1 MKTASPP
8 PGSAPLRADHFVQ
21 FYESDAQRVSEVAR
35 FAADAL
41 RAGGSAIVIARADR
55 LAALHERL
63 GTLAASLGG
72 DARARIFMSSAQ
84 ALLDSFMDG
93 DLPDP
98 ARFHRSIGTIVEAAV
113 RAGRPVHAFGEMV
126 ALLCAQDRHAGA
138 LRLEALWNELI
149 EQHHFSLYCGY
160 PHDAFPSAEQSEMFR
175 HVCALHRRILP
186 AEALRNDEN
195 ELHLTLALSQQRSLA
210 LSDEIRRREDAE
222 QQRNGVLMHAPL
234 PIALLSGPAH
244 RIVLANHRFSALCGR
259 TDIVDQPLTSV
270 LPGGDAP
277 AIARALDAAHGQGRS
292 TTIGEHRDRPQP
304 DGARVYRL
312 HFNPQPLADG
322 LGVIVSAVEVTEHVA
337 AREKLVAANAERDR
351 LLGELRDANHAK
363 DQFLAVLGHELRN
376 PLTPISLALELIRN
390 RDGRATPNEIA
401 IIQRQ
406 LDHMVRLIDD
416 LLDVSRITRGKIEL
430 KKETVRLADIIDR
443 AVEVASPLLEQRRHR
458 LHVDADP
465 DARCHGDPV
474 RLSQVVANLLT
485 NAAKYTTLGGDI
497 ALCAA
502 GGEDGAVIV
511 EVRDNGAGIP
521 RDRLDS
527 IFEPFYRLDGESKQ
541 AHGGLGIGLALVKSL
556 VNLHGGTV
564 RADSAGPGCGST
576 FTIVLP
582 AYRPKAV
589 AVAAPP
595 APLGIQAMAP
605 GTTGRRVMLVDD
617 NEDAASTLAQWLRDA
632 GHEVAVVHDPVTAL
646 AAYRAYRPDV
656 AILDIGLPV
665 MDGYELLRRLKAIHD
680 VTPCIFLA
688 LTGYGRN
695 ADRERCLA
703 TGFMQHFVKP
713 VDPAALHLAMSAA
726 GTKGDAAGGVG
737 GAGAEAGS

>member
-1 MKTASPP
+1 M
-8 PGSAPLRADHFVQ
+8 RADHFVQ
-21 FYESDAQRVSEVAR
+21 FYESDAQLVSEVAL

-41 RAGGSAIVIARADR
+41 RAGGSAIVIARPDC
-55 LAALHERL
+55 LAAVHERL
-63 GTLAASLGG
+63 RTLGAPIGHAA
-72 DARARIFMSSAQ
+72 RERTFMSSAQ
-84 ALLDSFMDG
+84 TLLDSFMDG

-98 ARFHRSIGTIVEAAV
+98 ARFRRSIGTIVEAAV
-113 RAGRPVHAFGEMV
+113 RAGRPVHVFGEMV
-126 ALLCAQDRHAGA
+126 ALLCAQERYAGA

-149 EQHHFSLYCGY
+149 EQHRFSLYCGY
-160 PHDAFPSAEQSEMFR
+160 PGDVFPSVEQSETFR

-186 AEALRNDEN
+186 DASLRNDEN
-195 ELHLTLALSQQRSLA
+195 ELHLTLALSQQRSRA
-210 LSDEIRRREDAE
+210 LSDEIRRREYAE

-234 PIALLSGPAH
+234 PIALLSGAAH
-244 RIVLANHRFSALCGR
+244 RIVLANHRFSELCGR
-259 TDIVDQPLTSV
+259 TDIVDQRLTSV
-270 LPGGDAP
+270 LPGGDTP
-277 AIARALDAAHGQGRS
+277 AIVRALETARTLGRS
-292 TTIGEHRDRPQP
+292 TTISEHRDRPEP

-351 LLGELRDANHAK
+351 LLGELRDANQAK

-376 PLTPISLALELIRN
+376 PLTPISLALELIRH
-390 RDGRATPNEIA
+390 RDGQATPNEIA

-416 LLDVSRITRGKIEL
+416 LLDVSRITRGKITL
-430 KKETVRLADIIDR
+430 KKEPVQLADIVDR
-443 AVEVASPLLEQRRHR
+443 AVEVASPLFEQRRHR
-458 LHVDADP
+458 LHVDTDP
-465 DARCHGDPV
+465 DARCHGDSV

-485 NAAKYTTLGGDI
+485 NAAKYTLPGGDI
-497 ALCAA
+497 TVRAARGADGTAL
-502 GGEDGAVIV
+502 V
-511 EVRDNGAGIP
+511 EVSDNGAGIP

-527 IFEPFYRLDGESKQ
+527 IFEPFYRLDGDAKQ
-541 AHGGLGIGLALVKSL
+541 AHGGLGIGLALVRSL
-556 VNLHGGTV
+556 VTLHGGTV

-576 FTIVLP
+576 FTISLP
-582 AYRPKAV
+582 EYRPKAV
-589 AVAAPP
+589 AMAAPEP
-595 APLGIQAMAP
+595 PHGIRDMAP
-605 GTTGRRVMLVDD
+605 GRTGRRVMLVDD
-617 NEDAASTLAQWLRDA
+617 NEDAASTLAQWLREA

-665 MDGYELLRRLKAIHD
+665 MDGYELLRRLKAINE

-703 TGFMQHFVKP
+703 TGFLEHFVKP
-713 VDPAALHLAMSAA
+713 VDPAALHLAMSPHSPN
-726 GTKGDAAGGVG
+726 GDSHD
-737 GAGAEAGS
+737 GAGAEAGR

>member
-1 MKTASPP
+1 M
-8 PGSAPLRADHFVQ
+8 RADHFVQ
-21 FYESDAQRVSEVAR
+21 FYESDAQLVSEVAL
-35 FAADAL
+35 FAAEAL
-41 RAGGSAIVIARADR
+41 RAGGSAIVIARPDC
-55 LAALHERL
+55 LAAVHERL
-63 GTLAASLGG
+63 RTLDASIG
-72 DARARIFMSSAQ
+72 DAARERIFMSSAQ
-84 ALLDSFMDG
+84 TLLDSFMDG

-98 ARFHRSIGTIVEAAV
+98 ARFRRSIGTIVEAAI

-126 ALLCAQDRHAGA
+126 ALLCAQQRYAGA
-138 LRLEALWNELI
+138 LRLEALWNELV
-149 EQHHFSLYCGY
+149 EQHRFSLYCGY
-160 PHDAFPSAEQSEMFR
+160 PVDVFPSTEQSETFR
-175 HVCALHRRILP
+175 HVCALHRRIVP
-186 AEALRNDEN
+186 AASLRNDEN
-195 ELHLTLALSQQRSLA
+195 ELHLTLALSQQRSRA

-234 PIALLSGPAH
+234 PIALLSGAAH

-259 TDIVDQPLTSV
+259 TDIVDQPLTAV
-270 LPGGDAP
+270 LPGGDTP
-277 AIARALDAAHGQGRS
+277 AIVRALETARVQGRS
-292 TTIGEHRDRPQP
+292 TTIAEHRDRPEP

-351 LLGELRDANHAK
+351 LLGELRDANQAK

-390 RDGRATPNEIA
+390 RDGHATPNEIA

-416 LLDVSRITRGKIEL
+416 LLDVSRITRGKITL
-430 KKETVRLADIIDR
+430 KKEVVQLADIVDH

-474 RLSQVVANLLT
+474 RLSQVIANLLT
-485 NAAKYTTLGGDI
+485 NAAKYTLPGGDI
-497 ALCAA
+497 TVRTAHCSDGTAL
-502 GGEDGAVIV
+502 V
-511 EVRDNGAGIP
+511 EVCDNGAGIP

-527 IFEPFYRLDGESKQ
+527 IFEPFYRLDGDAKQ
-541 AHGGLGIGLALVKSL
+541 AHGGLGIGLALVRSL
-556 VNLHGGTV
+556 VTLHGGTV

-576 FTIVLP
+576 FTISLP
-582 AYRPKAV
+582 EYRPKAV
-589 AVAAPP
+589 AIAAPQP
-595 APLGIQAMAP
+595 PLGIRDMAP
-605 GTTGRRVMLVDD
+605 GRTGRRVMLVDD
-617 NEDAASTLAQWLRDA
+617 NEDAASTLAQWLREA

-665 MDGYELLRRLKAIHD
+665 MDGYELLRRLKAINE

-703 TGFMQHFVKP
+703 TGFLQHFVKP
-713 VDPAALHLAMSAA
+713 VDPAALHLAMSPP
-726 GTKGDAAGGVG
+726 GTNGDAHD
-737 GAGAEAGS
+737 GAEPEAGR

>member
-1 MKTASPP
+1 M
-8 PGSAPLRADHFVQ
+8 RADHFVQ
-21 FYESDAQRVSEVAR
+21 FYESDAQLVSEVAL

-41 RAGGSAIVIARADR
+41 RAGGSAIVIARPDC
-55 LAALHERL
+55 LAAVHERL
-63 GTLAASLGG
+63 RTLGAPIGHAA
-72 DARARIFMSSAQ
+72 RERIFMSSAQ
-84 ALLDSFMDG
+84 TLLDSFMDG

-98 ARFHRSIGTIVEAAV
+98 ARFRRSIGTIVEAAV
-113 RAGRPVHAFGEMV
+113 RAGRPVHVFGEMV
-126 ALLCAQDRHAGA
+126 ALLCAQERYAGA

-149 EQHHFSLYCGY
+149 EQHRFSLYCGY
-160 PHDAFPSAEQSEMFR
+160 PGDVFPSAEQSETFR

-186 AEALRNDEN
+186 DASLRNDEN
-195 ELHLTLALSQQRSLA
+195 ELHLTLALSQQRSRA

-234 PIALLSGPAH
+234 PIALLSGAAH
-244 RIVLANHRFSALCGR
+244 RIVLANHRFSELCGR
-259 TDIVDQPLTSV
+259 TDIVDQRLTSV
-270 LPGGDAP
+270 LPGGDTP
-277 AIARALDAAHGQGRS
+277 AIVRALETARTLGRS
-292 TTIGEHRDRPQP
+292 TTISEHRDRPEP

-351 LLGELRDANHAK
+351 LLGELRDANQAK

-376 PLTPISLALELIRN
+376 PLTPISLALELIRH
-390 RDGRATPNEIA
+390 RDGQATPDEIA

-416 LLDVSRITRGKIEL
+416 LLDVSRITRGKITL
-430 KKETVRLADIIDR
+430 KKEPVQLADIVDR

-458 LHVDADP
+458 LHVDTDP
-465 DARCHGDPV
+465 DARCHGDAV

-485 NAAKYTTLGGDI
+485 NAAKYTLPGGDI
-497 ALCAA
+497 AVRAA
-502 GGEDGAVIV
+502 RGADGTTLV
-511 EVRDNGAGIP
+511 EVSDNGAGIP

-527 IFEPFYRLDGESKQ
+527 IFEPFYRLDGDAKQ
-541 AHGGLGIGLALVKSL
+541 AHGGLGIGLALVRSL
-556 VNLHGGTV
+556 VTLHGGTV

-576 FTIVLP
+576 FTISLP
-582 AYRPKAV
+582 EYRPKAV
-589 AVAAPP
+589 AMAAPQP
-595 APLGIQAMAP
+595 PHDILDMAP
-605 GTTGRRVMLVDD
+605 GRTGRRVMLVDD
-617 NEDAASTLAQWLRDA
+617 NEDAASTLAQWLREA

-665 MDGYELLRRLKAIHD
+665 MDGYELLRRLKAINE

-703 TGFMQHFVKP
+703 TGFLEHFVKP
-713 VDPAALHLAMSAA
+713 VDPAALHLAMSPPSPN
-726 GTKGDAAGGVG
+726 GDSHD
-737 GAGAEAGS
+737 GAGAEAGR

>member
-1 MKTASPP
+1 MKTAFPLLE
-8 PGSAPLRADHFVQ
+8 SAPMRADHFVQ
-21 FYESDAQRVSEVAR
+21 FYESDEQLVSEAAS

-41 RAGGSAIVIARADR
+41 RDGGSAIVIARPDR
-55 LAALHERL
+55 LAAVHDHL
-63 GTLAASLGG
+63 GALGASIG
-72 DARARIFMSSAQ
+72 DAARDRIFMSGAQ
-84 ALLDSFMDG
+84 VLLDSFMDG

-98 ARFHRSIGTIVEAAV
+98 ARFRRSIGTIVEAAI
-113 RAGRPVHAFGEMV
+113 RAGRPVHAFDEMV
-126 ALLCAQDRHAGA
+126 AMLCAQNRYAGA

-149 EQHHFSLYCGY
+149 ERHRFSLYCGY

-186 AEALRNDEN
+186 AASLRNDEN
-195 ELHLTLALSQQRSLA
+195 ELHLTLALSQQRSRA

-259 TDIVDQPLTSV
+259 ADIVGQPLTSV
-270 LPGGDAP
+270 LPGGDTP
-277 AIARALDAAHGQGRS
+277 AIVHALEAARAQGRS
-292 TTIGEHRDRPQP
+292 TTIAEHRDRSEAE
-304 DGARVYRL
+304 DSARVYRL

-351 LLGELRDANHAK
+351 LLGELRDANQAK

-390 RDGRATPNEIA
+390 RDGQATPNEIA

-416 LLDVSRITRGKIEL
+416 LLDVSRITRGKITL
-430 KKETVRLADIIDR
+430 KKEALRLADIVDR

-458 LHVDADP
+458 LHVDIDP

-485 NAAKYTTLGGDI
+485 NAAKYTLPGGDI
-497 ALCAA
+497 TVRAA
-502 GGEDGAVIV
+502 RGADGTATI
-511 EVRDNGAGIP
+511 EVCDNGAGIP
-521 RDRLDS
+521 PDRLDS
-527 IFEPFYRLDGESKQ
+527 IFEPFYRLDGEAKQ
-541 AHGGLGIGLALVKSL
+541 AHGGLGIGLALVRSL

-576 FTIVLP
+576 FTIALP
-582 AYRPKAV
+582 EYRPKAAAVV
-589 AVAAPP
+589 APQPP
-595 APLGIQAMAP
+595 PGIRDMAP
-605 GTTGRRVMLVDD
+605 GSIGRRVMLVDD

-665 MDGYELLRRLKAIHD
+665 MDGYELLRRLKAINE

-703 TGFMQHFVKP
+703 TGFLQHFVKP
-713 VDPAALHLAMSAA
+713 VDPAELHLAMSRPGAN
-726 GTKGDAAGGVG
+726 GDAHDGTGAQAGR
-737 GAGAEAGS
+737 

>member
-1 MKTASPP
+1 M
-8 PGSAPLRADHFVQ
+8 RADHFVQ
-21 FYESDAQRVSEVAR
+21 FYESDAQLVSEVAL

-41 RAGGSAIVIARADR
+41 RAGGSAIVIARPDC
-55 LAALHERL
+55 LAAVHERL
-63 GTLAASLGG
+63 RTLGAPIGHAA
-72 DARARIFMSSAQ
+72 RERIFMSSAQ
-84 ALLDSFMDG
+84 TLLDSFMDG

-98 ARFHRSIGTIVEAAV
+98 ARFRRSIGTIVEAAV
-113 RAGRPVHAFGEMV
+113 RAGRPVHVFGEMV
-126 ALLCAQDRHAGA
+126 ALLCAQERYAGA

-149 EQHHFSLYCGY
+149 EQHRFSLYCGY
-160 PHDAFPSAEQSEMFR
+160 PGDVFPSVEQSETFR

-186 AEALRNDEN
+186 DASLRNDEN
-195 ELHLTLALSQQRSLA
+195 ELHLTLALSQQRSRA

-234 PIALLSGPAH
+234 PIALLSGAAH
-244 RIVLANHRFSALCGR
+244 RIVLANHRFSELCGR
-259 TDIVDQPLTSV
+259 TDIVDQRLTSV
-270 LPGGDAP
+270 LPGGDTP
-277 AIARALDAAHGQGRS
+277 AIVRALETARTLGRS
-292 TTIGEHRDRPQP
+292 TTISEHRDRPEP

-351 LLGELRDANHAK
+351 LLGELRDANQAK

-376 PLTPISLALELIRN
+376 PLTPISLALELIRH
-390 RDGRATPNEIA
+390 RDGQATPNEIA

-416 LLDVSRITRGKIEL
+416 LLDVSRITRGKIAL
-430 KKETVRLADIIDR
+430 KKEPVQLADIVDR
-443 AVEVASPLLEQRRHR
+443 AVEVASPLFEQRRHR
-458 LHVDADP
+458 LHVDTDP
-465 DARCHGDPV
+465 DARCHGDSV

-485 NAAKYTTLGGDI
+485 NAAKYTLPGGDI
-497 ALCAA
+497 TVRAARGADGTAL
-502 GGEDGAVIV
+502 V
-511 EVRDNGAGIP
+511 EVSDNGAGIP

-527 IFEPFYRLDGESKQ
+527 IFEPFYRLDGDAKQ
-541 AHGGLGIGLALVKSL
+541 AHGGLGIGLALVRSL
-556 VNLHGGTV
+556 VTLHGGTV

-576 FTIVLP
+576 FTISLP
-582 AYRPKAV
+582 EYRPKAV
-589 AVAAPP
+589 AMAAPQP
-595 APLGIQAMAP
+595 PHGIRDMAP
-605 GTTGRRVMLVDD
+605 GRTGRRVMLVDD
-617 NEDAASTLAQWLRDA
+617 NEDAASTLAQWLREA

-665 MDGYELLRRLKAIHD
+665 MDGYELLRRLKAINE

-703 TGFMQHFVKP
+703 TGFLEHFVKP
-713 VDPAALHLAMSAA
+713 VDPAALHLAMSPPSPN
-726 GTKGDAAGGVG
+726 GDSHD
-737 GAGAEAGS
+737 GAGAEAGR

>member
-1 MKTASPP
+1 MKPASPLP
-8 PGSAPLRADHFVQ
+8 ESAPLRADHFVQ
-21 FYESDAQRVSEVAR
+21 FYESGEQLVSEVAA

-41 RAGGSAIVIARADR
+41 CAGGSAIVIARPDR
-55 LAALHERL
+55 LAAVHERL
-63 GTLAASLGG
+63 GTSIDDAARG
-72 DARARIFMSSAQ
+72 RIFMSSAQ

-98 ARFHRSIGTIVEAAV
+98 VRFHRSIGTIVETAV

-126 ALLCAQDRHAGA
+126 ALLCAQGRYAGA

-149 EQHHFSLYCGY
+149 ERYRFSLYCGY

-186 AEALRNDEN
+186 AASLRSDEN
-195 ELHLTLALSQQRSLA
+195 ELHLTLALSQQRSRA
-210 LSDEIRRREDAE
+210 LTDEIRRREAAE

-270 LPGGDAP
+270 LPGGDTP
-277 AIARALDAAHGQGRS
+277 AIMRALEAARVHGRS
-292 TTIGEHRDRPQP
+292 TTIGEHRDRPRP
-304 DGARVYRL
+304 DGADSADSARVYRL
-312 HFNPQPLADG
+312 HFNPQPLTDG

-337 AREKLVAANAERDR
+337 AREKLVAANTERDR
-351 LLGELRDANHAK
+351 LLGELRDANQAK

-390 RDGRATPNEIA
+390 RDGQATPNEIA

-416 LLDVSRITRGKIEL
+416 LLDVSRITRGKITL
-430 KKETVRLADIIDR
+430 KKEAVRLADIVDR

-458 LHVDADP
+458 LHVDTDP

-474 RLSQVVANLLT
+474 RLSQAVANLLT
-485 NAAKYTTLGGDI
+485 NAAKYTTPGGDI
-497 ALCAA
+497 TVRASRGADGSAL
-502 GGEDGAVIV
+502 V
-511 EVRDNGAGIP
+511 EVCDNGAGIP
-521 RDRLDS
+521 PDRLDS
-527 IFEPFYRLDGESKQ
+527 IFEPFYRIDGESKQ
-541 AHGGLGIGLALVKSL
+541 AHGGLGIGLALVRSL

-576 FTIVLP
+576 FTIALP
-582 AYRPKAV
+582 EYRPKPVTV
-589 AVAAPP
+589 AVPQTP
-595 APLGIQAMAP
+595 ASIAAMAP
-605 GTTGRRVMLVDD
+605 GTGRRVMLVDD

-632 GHEVAVVHDPVTAL
+632 GHDVAVVHDPVTAL

-665 MDGYELLRRLKAIHD
+665 MDGYELLRRLKAINE
-680 VTPCIFLA
+680 VTPCMFLA

-703 TGFMQHFVKP
+703 TGFLQHFVKP
-713 VDPAALHLAMSAA
+713 VDPAALHLAMCRPPPA
-726 GTKGDAAGGVG
+726 GDTHD
-737 GAGAEAGS
+737 GAGAEAGR

>member
-1 MKTASPP
+1 MKPASPLLE
-8 PGSAPLRADHFVQ
+8 SVPLRADHFVQ
-21 FYESDAQRVSEVAR
+21 FYESGEQLVSEVAS
-35 FAADAL
+35 FAGDAL
-41 RAGGSAIVIARADR
+41 RDGGSAIVIARPDR
-55 LAALHERL
+55 LAAVHEQL
-63 GTLAASLGG
+63 GTSIDEAARG
-72 DARARIFMSSAQ
+72 RIFMSSAQ
-84 ALLDSFMDG
+84 TLLDSFMVG

-98 ARFHRSIGTIVEAAV
+98 ARFRRSVGTIVETAV

-126 ALLCAQDRHAGA
+126 ALLCAQHRYAGA

-149 EQHHFSLYCGY
+149 ERYRFSLYCGY

-175 HVCALHRRILP
+175 NVCALHRRILP
-186 AEALRNDEN
+186 AASLREDEN
-195 ELHLTLALSQQRSLA
+195 ELHLTLALSQQRARA

-234 PIALLSGPAH
+234 PIALLSGPEH

-259 TDIVDQPLTSV
+259 ADIVDQPLTSV
-270 LPGGDAP
+270 LPGGDTP
-277 AIARALDAAHGQGRS
+277 AIGRALEAARVHGRS
-292 TTIGEHRDRPQP
+292 TTIGEHHDRP
-304 DGARVYRL
+304 DDEGTRVYRL

-322 LGVIVSAVEVTEHVA
+322 LGVIVSAVEVTDHVA
-337 AREKLVAANAERDR
+337 AREKLVAASTERDR
-351 LLGELRDANHAK
+351 LLGELRDANQAK

-390 RDGRATPNEIA
+390 RDGHATPNEIA

-416 LLDVSRITRGKIEL
+416 LLDVSRITRGKITL
-430 KKETVRLADIIDR
+430 KKEAVRLADIVDR

-458 LHVDADP
+458 LHVDTDP
-465 DARCHGDPV
+465 DAHCHGDPV

-485 NAAKYTTLGGDI
+485 NAAKYTLPGGDI
-497 ALCAA
+497 TVRATRCA
-502 GGEDGAVIV
+502 DGTVLV
-511 EVRDNGAGIP
+511 EVCDNGAGIP
-521 RDRLDS
+521 PDRLDS
-527 IFEPFYRLDGESKQ
+527 IFEPFYRIDGETKQ
-541 AHGGLGIGLALVKSL
+541 ALGGLGIGLALVRSL

-576 FTIVLP
+576 FTIALP
-582 AYRPKAV
+582 EYRPKPAAAV
-589 AVAAPP
+589 APQAPP
-595 APLGIQAMAP
+595 SIRDMTP
-605 GTTGRRVMLVDD
+605 GSGRRVMLVDD

-665 MDGYELLRRLKAIHD
+665 MDGYELLRRLKAINE
-680 VTPCIFLA
+680 VTPCMFLA
-688 LTGYGRN
+688 LTGYGRH

-703 TGFMQHFVKP
+703 TGFLQHFVKP
-713 VDPAALHLAMSAA
+713 VDPAALNLVMSRPWPLGDTPDGA
-726 GTKGDAAGGVG
+726 GTGV
-737 GAGAEAGS
+737 EAGR

>member
-1 MKTASPP
+1 MKTASPLLE
-8 PGSAPLRADHFVQ
+8 SAPLRADHFVQ
-21 FYESDAQRVSEVAR
+21 FYESDAQLVSEVAL

-41 RAGGSAIVIARADR
+41 RDGGSAIVIARPDC
-55 LAALHERL
+55 LAAVHERL
-63 GTLAASLGG
+63 RTLGAAIG
-72 DARARIFMSSAQ
+72 DAARERIFMSSAQ
-84 ALLDSFMDG
+84 PLLDSFMDG

-113 RAGRPVHAFGEMV
+113 HAGRPVHAFGEMV
-126 ALLCAQDRHAGA
+126 ALLCAQERYAGA

-149 EQHHFSLYCGY
+149 DRHRFSLYCGY
-160 PHDAFPSAEQSEMFR
+160 PASVFPGAEQSETFR

-186 AEALRNDEN
+186 AASLRNDEN
-195 ELHLTLALSQQRSLA
+195 ALHLTLALSQQRSRA
-210 LSDEIRRREDAE
+210 LSDEIRRREAAE

-244 RIVLANHRFSALCGR
+244 RIVLANHRFAALCGR
-259 TDIVDQPLTSV
+259 ADIVDQPLTAV
-270 LPGGDAP
+270 LPGGDTP
-277 AIARALDAAHGQGRS
+277 AIVRALETAHALGRS
-292 TTIGEHRDRPQP
+292 TTIGEHHDRPEP

-351 LLGELRDANHAK
+351 LLGELRDANQAK

-390 RDGRATPNEIA
+390 RDGHATPNEIA

-416 LLDVSRITRGKIEL
+416 LLDVSRITRGKITL
-430 KKETVRLADIIDR
+430 KKEVVQLADIVDR
-443 AVEVASPLLEQRRHR
+443 AVEVASPLFEQRRHR

-485 NAAKYTTLGGDI
+485 NAAKYTLPGGDI
-497 ALCAA
+497 TVRAA
-502 GGEDGAVIV
+502 HGADGTAFV
-511 EVRDNGAGIP
+511 EVCDNGAGIP

-527 IFEPFYRLDGESKQ
+527 IFEPFYRLDGDVKQ
-541 AHGGLGIGLALVKSL
+541 AHGGLGIGLALVRSL
-556 VNLHGGTV
+556 VTLHGGTV

-576 FTIVLP
+576 FTISLP
-582 AYRPKAV
+582 EYRPKAV
-589 AVAAPP
+589 ALAAPQP
-595 APLGIQAMAP
+595 PLGIHDMAP
-605 GTTGRRVMLVDD
+605 GRTGRRVMLVDD
-617 NEDAASTLAQWLRDA
+617 NEDAASTLAQWLREA

-665 MDGYELLRRLKAIHD
+665 MDGYELLRRLKAINE

-703 TGFMQHFVKP
+703 TGFLQHFVKP
-713 VDPAALHLAMSAA
+713 VDPAALHLAMSQPTPSGNTHD
-726 GTKGDAAGGVG
+726 GT
-737 GAGAEAGS
+737 GAQPGR

>member
-1 MKTASPP
+1 M
-8 PGSAPLRADHFVQ
+8 RADHFVQ
-21 FYESDAQRVSEVAR
+21 FYESDAQLVSEVAL

-41 RAGGSAIVIARADR
+41 RAGGSAIVIARPDC
-55 LAALHERL
+55 LAAVHERL
-63 GTLAASLGG
+63 RTLGAPIGHAA
-72 DARARIFMSSAQ
+72 RERIFMSSAQ
-84 ALLDSFMDG
+84 TLLDSFMDG

-98 ARFHRSIGTIVEAAV
+98 ARFRRSIGTIVEAAV
-113 RAGRPVHAFGEMV
+113 RAGRPVHVFGEMV
-126 ALLCAQDRHAGA
+126 ALLCAQERYAGA

-149 EQHHFSLYCGY
+149 EQHRFSLYCGY
-160 PHDAFPSAEQSEMFR
+160 PGDVFPSVEQSETFR

-186 AEALRNDEN
+186 DASLRNDEN
-195 ELHLTLALSQQRSLA
+195 ELHLTLALSQQRSRA

-234 PIALLSGPAH
+234 PIALLSGAAH
-244 RIVLANHRFSALCGR
+244 RIVLANHRFSELCGR
-259 TDIVDQPLTSV
+259 TDIVDQRLTSV
-270 LPGGDAP
+270 LPGGDTP
-277 AIARALDAAHGQGRS
+277 AIVRALETARTLGRS
-292 TTIGEHRDRPQP
+292 TTISEHRDRPEP
-304 DGARVYRL
+304 DDARVYRL

-351 LLGELRDANHAK
+351 LLGELRDANQAK

-376 PLTPISLALELIRN
+376 PLTPISLALELIRH
-390 RDGRATPNEIA
+390 RDGQATPNEIA

-416 LLDVSRITRGKIEL
+416 LLDVSRITRGKITL
-430 KKETVRLADIIDR
+430 KKEPVQLADIVDR
-443 AVEVASPLLEQRRHR
+443 AVEVASPLFEQRRHR
-458 LHVDADP
+458 LHVDTDP
-465 DARCHGDPV
+465 DARCHGDSV

-485 NAAKYTTLGGDI
+485 NAAKYTLPGGDI
-497 ALCAA
+497 SVRAARGADGTAL
-502 GGEDGAVIV
+502 V
-511 EVRDNGAGIP
+511 EVSDNGAGIP

-527 IFEPFYRLDGESKQ
+527 IFEPFYRLDGDAKQ
-541 AHGGLGIGLALVKSL
+541 AHGGLGIGLALVRSL
-556 VNLHGGTV
+556 VTLHGGTV

-576 FTIVLP
+576 FTISLP
-582 AYRPKAV
+582 EYRPKAV
-589 AVAAPP
+589 AMAAPQP
-595 APLGIQAMAP
+595 PHGIRDMAP
-605 GTTGRRVMLVDD
+605 GRTGRRVMLVDD
-617 NEDAASTLAQWLRDA
+617 NEDAASTLAQWLREA

-665 MDGYELLRRLKAIHD
+665 MDGYELLRRLKAINE

-703 TGFMQHFVKP
+703 TGFLEHFVKP
-713 VDPAALHLAMSAA
+713 VDPAALHLAMSPPNPN
-726 GTKGDAAGGVG
+726 GDSHD
-737 GAGAEAGS
+737 GAGAEAGR

>member
-1 MKTASPP
+1 M
-8 PGSAPLRADHFVQ
+8 RADHFVQ
-21 FYESDAQRVSEVAR
+21 FYESDAQLVSEVAL

-41 RAGGSAIVIARADR
+41 RAGGSAIVIARPDC
-55 LAALHERL
+55 LAAVHERL
-63 GTLAASLGG
+63 RTLGAPIGHAA
-72 DARARIFMSSAQ
+72 RERIFMSNAQ
-84 ALLDSFMDG
+84 TLLDSFMDG
-93 DLPDP
+93 NLPDP
-98 ARFHRSIGTIVEAAV
+98 ARFRRSIGTIVEAAV
-113 RAGRPVHAFGEMV
+113 RAGRPVHVFGEMV
-126 ALLCAQDRHAGA
+126 ALLCAQERYAGA

-149 EQHHFSLYCGY
+149 EQHRFSLYCGY
-160 PHDAFPSAEQSEMFR
+160 PGDVFPSVEQSETFR

-186 AEALRNDEN
+186 DASLRNDEN
-195 ELHLTLALSQQRSLA
+195 ELHLTLALSQQRSRA
-210 LSDEIRRREDAE
+210 LSEEIRRREDAE

-234 PIALLSGPAH
+234 PIALLSGAAH
-244 RIVLANHRFSALCGR
+244 RIVLANHRFSELCGR
-259 TDIVDQPLTSV
+259 TDIVDQQLTSV
-270 LPGGDAP
+270 LPGGDTP
-277 AIARALDAAHGQGRS
+277 AIVHALETARTLGRS
-292 TTIGEHRDRPQP
+292 TTIGEHRDRPEP

-351 LLGELRDANHAK
+351 LLGELRDANQAK

-376 PLTPISLALELIRN
+376 PLTPISLALELIRH
-390 RDGRATPNEIA
+390 RDGQATPDEIA

-416 LLDVSRITRGKIEL
+416 LLDVSRITRGKITL
-430 KKETVRLADIIDR
+430 KKEPVQLADIVDR

-458 LHVDADP
+458 LHVDTDP
-465 DARCHGDPV
+465 DARCHGDAV

-485 NAAKYTTLGGDI
+485 NAAKYTLPGGDI
-497 ALCAA
+497 AVRAA
-502 GGEDGAVIV
+502 RGADGTTLV
-511 EVRDNGAGIP
+511 EVSDNGAGIP

-527 IFEPFYRLDGESKQ
+527 IFEPFYRLDGDAKQ
-541 AHGGLGIGLALVKSL
+541 AHGGLGIGLALVRSL
-556 VNLHGGTV
+556 VTLHGGTV

-576 FTIVLP
+576 FTISLP
-582 AYRPKAV
+582 EYRPKAV
-589 AVAAPP
+589 AMAAPQQP
-595 APLGIQAMAP
+595 HGILDMAP
-605 GTTGRRVMLVDD
+605 GRTGRRVMLVDD
-617 NEDAASTLAQWLRDA
+617 NEDAASTLAQWLREA

-665 MDGYELLRRLKAIHD
+665 MDGYELLRRLKAINE

-703 TGFMQHFVKP
+703 TGFLEHFVKP
-713 VDPAALHLAMSAA
+713 VDPAALHLAMSQP
-726 GTKGDAAGGVG
+726 GTNGDSHD
-737 GAGAEAGS
+737 GAGAEAGR

>member
-1 MKTASPP
+1 M
-8 PGSAPLRADHFVQ
+8 RADHFVQ
-21 FYESDAQRVSEVAR
+21 FYESDAQLVSEVAL

-41 RAGGSAIVIARADR
+41 RAGGSAIVIARPDC
-55 LAALHERL
+55 LAAVHERL
-63 GTLAASLGG
+63 RTLGAPIGHAA
-72 DARARIFMSSAQ
+72 RERIFMSSAQ
-84 ALLDSFMDG
+84 TLLDSFMDG

-98 ARFHRSIGTIVEAAV
+98 ARFRRSIGTIVEAAV
-113 RAGRPVHAFGEMV
+113 RAGRPVHVFGEMV
-126 ALLCAQDRHAGA
+126 ALLCAQERYAGA

-149 EQHHFSLYCGY
+149 EQHRFSLYCGY
-160 PHDAFPSAEQSEMFR
+160 PGDVFPSAEQSETFR

-186 AEALRNDEN
+186 DASLRNDEN
-195 ELHLTLALSQQRSLA
+195 ELHLTLALSQQRSRA

-234 PIALLSGPAH
+234 PIALLSGAAH
-244 RIVLANHRFSALCGR
+244 RIVLANHRFSELCGR
-259 TDIVDQPLTSV
+259 TDIVDQRLTSV
-270 LPGGDAP
+270 LPGGDTP
-277 AIARALDAAHGQGRS
+277 AIVRALETARTLGRS
-292 TTIGEHRDRPQP
+292 TTISEHRDRPEP
-304 DGARVYRL
+304 DDARVYRL

-351 LLGELRDANHAK
+351 LLGELRDANQAK

-376 PLTPISLALELIRN
+376 PLTPISLALELIRH
-390 RDGRATPNEIA
+390 RDGQATPNEIA

-416 LLDVSRITRGKIEL
+416 LLDVSRITRGKITL
-430 KKETVRLADIIDR
+430 KKEPVQLADIVDR
-443 AVEVASPLLEQRRHR
+443 AVEVASPLFEQRRHR
-458 LHVDADP
+458 LHVDTDP
-465 DARCHGDPV
+465 DARCHGDSV

-485 NAAKYTTLGGDI
+485 NAAKYTLPGGDI
-497 ALCAA
+497 TVRAARGADGTAL
-502 GGEDGAVIV
+502 V
-511 EVRDNGAGIP
+511 EVSDNGAGIP

-527 IFEPFYRLDGESKQ
+527 IFEPFYRLDGDAKQ
-541 AHGGLGIGLALVKSL
+541 AHGGLGIGLALVRSL
-556 VNLHGGTV
+556 VTLHGGTV

-576 FTIVLP
+576 FTISLP
-582 AYRPKAV
+582 EYRPKAV
-589 AVAAPP
+589 AMAAPQP
-595 APLGIQAMAP
+595 PHGIRDMAP
-605 GTTGRRVMLVDD
+605 GRTGRRVMLVDD
-617 NEDAASTLAQWLRDA
+617 NEDAASTLAQWLREA

-665 MDGYELLRRLKAIHD
+665 MDGYELLRRLKAINE

-703 TGFMQHFVKP
+703 TGFLEHFVKP
-713 VDPAALHLAMSAA
+713 VDPAALHLAMSPPNPN
-726 GTKGDAAGGVG
+726 GDSHD
-737 GAGAEAGS
+737 GAGAEAGR

>member
-1 MKTASPP
+1 M
-8 PGSAPLRADHFVQ
+8 RADHFVQ
-21 FYESDAQRVSEVAR
+21 FYESDAQLVSEVAL

-41 RAGGSAIVIARADR
+41 RAGGSAIVIARPDC
-55 LAALHERL
+55 LAAVHERL
-63 GTLAASLGG
+63 RTLGAPIGHAA
-72 DARARIFMSSAQ
+72 RERIFMSNAQ
-84 ALLDSFMDG
+84 TLLDSFMDG

-98 ARFHRSIGTIVEAAV
+98 ARFRRSIGTIVEAAV
-113 RAGRPVHAFGEMV
+113 RAGRPVHVFGEMV
-126 ALLCAQDRHAGA
+126 ALLCAQERYAGA

-149 EQHHFSLYCGY
+149 EQYRFSLYCGY
-160 PHDAFPSAEQSEMFR
+160 PGDVFPSVEQSETFR

-186 AEALRNDEN
+186 DASLRNDEN
-195 ELHLTLALSQQRSLA
+195 ELHLTLALSQQRSRA
-210 LSDEIRRREDAE
+210 LSEEIRRREDAE

-234 PIALLSGPAH
+234 PIALLSGAAH
-244 RIVLANHRFSALCGR
+244 RIVLANHRFSELCGR
-259 TDIVDQPLTSV
+259 TDIVDQQLTSV
-270 LPGGDAP
+270 LPGGDTP
-277 AIARALDAAHGQGRS
+277 AIVHALETARTLGRS
-292 TTIGEHRDRPQP
+292 TTIGEHRDRPEP

-351 LLGELRDANHAK
+351 LLGELRDANQAK

-376 PLTPISLALELIRN
+376 PLTPISLALELIRH
-390 RDGRATPNEIA
+390 RDGQATPDEIA

-416 LLDVSRITRGKIEL
+416 LLDVSRITRGKITL
-430 KKETVRLADIIDR
+430 KKEPVQLADIVDR

-458 LHVDADP
+458 LHVDTDP
-465 DARCHGDPV
+465 DARCHGDAV

-485 NAAKYTTLGGDI
+485 NAAKYTLPGGDI
-497 ALCAA
+497 AVRAA
-502 GGEDGAVIV
+502 RGADGTTLV
-511 EVRDNGAGIP
+511 EVSDNGAGIP

-527 IFEPFYRLDGESKQ
+527 IFEPFYRLDGDAKQ
-541 AHGGLGIGLALVKSL
+541 AHGGLGIGLALVRSL
-556 VNLHGGTV
+556 VTLHGGTV

-576 FTIVLP
+576 FTISLP
-582 AYRPKAV
+582 EYRPKAV
-589 AVAAPP
+589 AMAAPQP
-595 APLGIQAMAP
+595 PHGILDMAP
-605 GTTGRRVMLVDD
+605 GRTGRRVMLVDD
-617 NEDAASTLAQWLRDA
+617 NEDAASTLAQWLREA

-665 MDGYELLRRLKAIHD
+665 MDGYELLRRLKAINE

-703 TGFMQHFVKP
+703 TGFLAHFVKP
-713 VDPAALHLAMSAA
+713 VDPAALHLAMSQP
-726 GTKGDAAGGVG
+726 GTNGDSHD
-737 GAGAEAGS
+737 GAGAKAGR

>member
-1 MKTASPP
+1 M
-8 PGSAPLRADHFVQ
+8 RADHFVQ
-21 FYESDAQRVSEVAR
+21 FYESDEQLVSEVAS

-41 RAGGSAIVIARADR
+41 RDGGSAIVIARPDR
-55 LAALHERL
+55 LAAIHERL
-63 GTLAASLGG
+63 GTFGASIGGAAR
-72 DARARIFMSSAQ
+72 DRIFMSGAQ

-98 ARFHRSIGTIVEAAV
+98 VRFRRSIGTIVDAAI
-113 RAGRPVHAFGEMV
+113 RAGRPVHAFDEMV
-126 ALLCAQDRHAGA
+126 ALLCAQYRYAGA

-149 EQHHFSLYCGY
+149 ERYRFSLYCGY

-186 AEALRNDEN
+186 AASLRNDEN
-195 ELHLTLALSQQRSLA
+195 ELHLTLALSQQRSRA

-259 TDIVDQPLTSV
+259 TDIVDQPLTAV
-270 LPGGDAP
+270 LPGGDTP
-277 AIARALDAAHGQGRS
+277 AIVRALDAVRAQGRS
-292 TTIGEHRDRPQP
+292 TTIGEHHDRPEP
-304 DGARVYRL
+304 EDGARVYRL
-312 HFNPQPLADG
+312 HFNPQPLAEG
-322 LGVIVSAVEVTEHVA
+322 IGVIVSAVEVTEHVA

-351 LLGELRDANHAK
+351 LLGELRDANQAK

-390 RDGRATPNEIA
+390 RDGQATPNEIA

-416 LLDVSRITRGKIEL
+416 LLDVSRITRGKITL
-430 KKETVRLADIIDR
+430 KKETVRLADIVER

-458 LHVDADP
+458 LHLDTDP
-465 DARCHGDPV
+465 DALCHGDPV

-485 NAAKYTTLGGDI
+485 NAAKYTLPGGDI
-497 ALCAA
+497 TVRATH
-502 GGEDGAVIV
+502 GTDGTATI
-511 EVRDNGAGIP
+511 EVCDNGAGIP
-521 RDRLDS
+521 PDRLDS
-527 IFEPFYRLDGESKQ
+527 IFEPFYRLDGEAKQ
-541 AHGGLGIGLALVKSL
+541 AHGGLGIGLALVRSL

-582 AYRPKAV
+582 EYRPKAV
-589 AVAAPP
+589 AVVAPQP
-595 APLGIQAMAP
+595 PPGIRAMAP
-605 GTTGRRVMLVDD
+605 GSIGRRVMLVDD

-665 MDGYELLRRLKAIHD
+665 MDGYELLRRLKAINE

-703 TGFMQHFVKP
+703 TGFLQHFVKP
-713 VDPAALHLAMSAA
+713 VDPAALHLAMSRP
-726 GTKGDAAGGVG
+726 GTTGDAHDGT
-737 GAGAEAGS
+737 GAEAGR

>member
-1 MKTASPP
+1 M
-8 PGSAPLRADHFVQ
+8 RADHFVQ
-21 FYESDAQRVSEVAR
+21 FYESDAQLMSEVAV
-35 FAADAL
+35 FAAQAL
-41 RAGGSAIVIARADR
+41 SAGGSAIVIARPAC
-55 LAALHERL
+55 LAAVHERL
-63 GTLAASLGG
+63 HTLGASAGGAASG
-72 DARARIFMSSAQ
+72 RIFMSSAH
-84 ALLDSFMDG
+84 ALLDSFMNG

-98 ARFHRSIGTIVEAAV
+98 ARFRRSIGTIVEAAI

-126 ALLCAQDRHAGA
+126 ALLCARNRYAAA
-138 LRLEALWNELI
+138 LRVEALWNALI
-149 EQHHFSLYCGY
+149 ERYRFSLYCGY
-160 PHDAFPSAEQSEMFR
+160 PHDAFASAEQSETFR

-186 AEALRNDEN
+186 VASLRDDEGG
-195 ELHLTLALSQQRSLA
+195 LYPTLALAQQRSRA

-259 TDIVDQPLTSV
+259 TDIVDQPLTAV

-277 AIARALDAAHGQGRS
+277 EIVRALEAARAQGCS
-292 TTIGEHRDRPQP
+292 TTIGEHRDRPEP

-351 LLGELRDANHAK
+351 LLGELRDANQAK

-390 RDGRATPNEIA
+390 RDGHATPNEIA

-416 LLDVSRITRGKIEL
+416 LLDVSRITRGKITL
-430 KKETVRLADIIDR
+430 KKEAVRLADIADR
-443 AVEVASPLLEQRRHR
+443 AVEIASPLLEQRRHR
-458 LHVDADP
+458 LQVDADP

-474 RLSQVVANLLT
+474 RLSQAVANLLT
-485 NAAKYTTLGGDI
+485 NAAKYTLPGGDI
-497 ALCAA
+497 TLRAA
-502 GGEDGAVIV
+502 RGADDTAIV
-511 EVRDNGAGIP
+511 EVCDNGAGIP

-527 IFEPFYRLDGESKQ
+527 IFEPFYRLDGEAKQ
-541 AHGGLGIGLALVKSL
+541 AHGGLGIGLALVRSL
-556 VNLHGGTV
+556 VTLHGGTV

-576 FTIVLP
+576 FTITLP
-582 AYRPKAV
+582 EYRPKTV
-589 AVAAPP
+589 AVTVPQPP
-595 APLGIQAMAP
+595 PGIRDLAP
-605 GTTGRRVMLVDD
+605 GRTGRRVMLVDD
-617 NEDAASTLAQWLRDA
+617 NEDAASTLAQWLREA

-665 MDGYELLRRLKAIHD
+665 MDGYELLRRLKAITE

-703 TGFMQHFVKP
+703 TGFLQHFVKP
-713 VDPAALHLAMSAA
+713 VDPAALHLAMSRP
-726 GTKGDAAGGVG
+726 GTDGDAHD
-737 GAGAEAGS
+737 GAGAEAGR

>member
-1 MKTASPP
+1 M
-8 PGSAPLRADHFVQ
+8 RADHFVQ
-21 FYESDAQRVSEVAR
+21 FYESDTQLVSEIAL

-41 RAGGSAIVIARADR
+41 RAGGSAIVIARPDC
-55 LAALHERL
+55 LAAVHERL
-63 GTLAASLGG
+63 RTLDASIG
-72 DARARIFMSSAQ
+72 DAARERIFMSSAQ
-84 ALLDSFMDG
+84 TLLDSFMDG

-98 ARFHRSIGTIVEAAV
+98 ARFRRSIGTIVEAAV
-113 RAGRPVHAFGEMV
+113 RAGRPVHVFGEMV
-126 ALLCAQDRHAGA
+126 ALLCAQERYAGA
-138 LRLEALWNELI
+138 LQLEALWDELI
-149 EQHHFSLYCGY
+149 ERYRFSLYCGY
-160 PHDAFPSAEQSEMFR
+160 PGDVFPSTEQSETFR

-186 AEALRNDEN
+186 AASLRNDEN
-195 ELHLTLALSQQRSLA
+195 ELHLTLALSQQRSRA

-234 PIALLSGPAH
+234 PIALLAGAAH

-259 TDIVDQPLTSV
+259 TDIVDQPLTAV
-270 LPGGDAP
+270 LPGGDTP
-277 AIARALDAAHGQGRS
+277 AIVRALETARALGRS
-292 TTIGEHRDRPQP
+292 TTIGEHRDRPEP

-351 LLGELRDANHAK
+351 LLGELRDANQAK

-390 RDGRATPNEIA
+390 RDGHATPNEIA

-416 LLDVSRITRGKIEL
+416 LLDVSRITRGKITL
-430 KKETVRLADIIDR
+430 KKEVVQLADIVDR

-465 DARCHGDPV
+465 DARCHADPV

-485 NAAKYTTLGGDI
+485 NAAKYTLPGGDI
-497 ALCAA
+497 TVRAAHGSDGTAL
-502 GGEDGAVIV
+502 V
-511 EVRDNGAGIP
+511 EVCDNGAGIP

-527 IFEPFYRLDGESKQ
+527 IFEPFYRLDGDAKQ
-541 AHGGLGIGLALVKSL
+541 AHGGLGIGLALVRSL
-556 VNLHGGTV
+556 VTLHGGTV

-576 FTIVLP
+576 FTISLP
-582 AYRPKAV
+582 EYQPKAV
-589 AVAAPP
+589 AIAAPQP
-595 APLGIQAMAP
+595 PLGIRDMAP
-605 GTTGRRVMLVDD
+605 GRTGRRVMLVDD
-617 NEDAASTLAQWLRDA
+617 NEDAASTLAQWLREA

-665 MDGYELLRRLKAIHD
+665 MDGYELLRRLKAINE

-688 LTGYGRN
+688 LTGYGRH

-703 TGFMQHFVKP
+703 TGFLQHFVKP
-713 VDPAALHLAMSAA
+713 VDPAALHLAMSPP
-726 GTKGDAAGGVG
+726 GTNGDSPD
-737 GAGAEAGS
+737 GAGAEAGR

>member
-1 MKTASPP
+1 M
-8 PGSAPLRADHFVQ
+8 RADHFVQ
-21 FYESDAQRVSEVAR
+21 FYESDAQLVSEVAL

-41 RAGGSAIVIARADR
+41 RAGGSAIVIARPDC
-55 LAALHERL
+55 LAAVHERL
-63 GTLAASLGG
+63 RTLGAPIGHAA
-72 DARARIFMSSAQ
+72 RERIFMSSAQ
-84 ALLDSFMDG
+84 TLLDSFMDG

-98 ARFHRSIGTIVEAAV
+98 TRFRRSIGTIVEAAV
-113 RAGRPVHAFGEMV
+113 RAGRPVHVFGEMV
-126 ALLCAQDRHAGA
+126 ALLCAQERYAGA

-149 EQHHFSLYCGY
+149 EQHRFSLYCGY
-160 PHDAFPSAEQSEMFR
+160 PGDVFPSAEQSETFR

-186 AEALRNDEN
+186 DASLRNDEN
-195 ELHLTLALSQQRSLA
+195 ELHLTLALSQQRSRA

-234 PIALLSGPAH
+234 PIALLSGAAH
-244 RIVLANHRFSALCGR
+244 RIVLANHRFSELCGR
-259 TDIVDQPLTSV
+259 TDIVDQRLTSV
-270 LPGGDAP
+270 LPGGDTP
-277 AIARALDAAHGQGRS
+277 AIVRALETARTLGRS
-292 TTIGEHRDRPQP
+292 TTISEHRDRPEP
-304 DGARVYRL
+304 DDARVYRL

-351 LLGELRDANHAK
+351 LLGELRDANQAK

-376 PLTPISLALELIRN
+376 PLTPISLALELIRHRN
-390 RDGRATPNEIA
+390 GQATPNEIA

-416 LLDVSRITRGKIEL
+416 LLDVSRITRGKIAL
-430 KKETVRLADIIDR
+430 KKEPVQLADIVDR
-443 AVEVASPLLEQRRHR
+443 AVEVASPLFEQRRHR
-458 LHVDADP
+458 LHVDTDP
-465 DARCHGDPV
+465 DARCHGDSV

-485 NAAKYTTLGGDI
+485 NAAKYTLPGGDVTVRAARGADGT
-497 ALCAA
+497 AL
-502 GGEDGAVIV
+502 V
-511 EVRDNGAGIP
+511 EVSDNGAGIP

-527 IFEPFYRLDGESKQ
+527 IFEPFYRLDGDAKQ
-541 AHGGLGIGLALVKSL
+541 AHGGLGIGLALVRSL
-556 VNLHGGTV
+556 VTLHGGTV

-576 FTIVLP
+576 FTISLP
-582 AYRPKAV
+582 EYRPKAV
-589 AVAAPP
+589 AMAAPQP
-595 APLGIQAMAP
+595 PHGIRDMAP
-605 GTTGRRVMLVDD
+605 GRTGRRVMLVDD
-617 NEDAASTLAQWLRDA
+617 NEDAASTLAQWLREA

-665 MDGYELLRRLKAIHD
+665 MDGYELLRRLKAINE

-703 TGFMQHFVKP
+703 TGFLEHFVKP
-713 VDPAALHLAMSAA
+713 VDPAALHLAMSPPSPN
-726 GTKGDAAGGVG
+726 GDSHD
-737 GAGAEAGS
+737 GAGAEAGR

>member
-1 MKTASPP
+1 M
-8 PGSAPLRADHFVQ
+8 RADHFVQ
-21 FYESDAQRVSEVAR
+21 FYESDAQLVSEVAL
-35 FAADAL
+35 FAAEAL
-41 RAGGSAIVIARADR
+41 RAGGSAIVIARPDC
-55 LAALHERL
+55 LAAVHERL
-63 GTLAASLGG
+63 RTLDASIG
-72 DARARIFMSSAQ
+72 DAARERIFMSSAQ
-84 ALLDSFMDG
+84 TLLDSFMDG

-98 ARFHRSIGTIVEAAV
+98 ARFRRSIGTIVEAAI

-126 ALLCAQDRHAGA
+126 ALLCAQQRYAGA
-138 LRLEALWNELI
+138 LRLEALWNELV
-149 EQHHFSLYCGY
+149 EQHRFSLYCGY
-160 PHDAFPSAEQSEMFR
+160 PVDVFPSTEQSETFR

-186 AEALRNDEN
+186 TASLPNDEN
-195 ELHLTLALSQQRSLA
+195 ELHLTLALSQQRSRA

-234 PIALLSGPAH
+234 PIALLSGAAH

-259 TDIVDQPLTSV
+259 TDIVDQPLTAV
-270 LPGGDAP
+270 LPGGDTP
-277 AIARALDAAHGQGRS
+277 AIVRALETARAHGRS
-292 TTIGEHRDRPQP
+292 TTIAEHRDRPEP

-351 LLGELRDANHAK
+351 LLGELRDANQAK
-363 DQFLAVLGHELRN
+363 DQFLAVLGHELCN

-390 RDGRATPNEIA
+390 RDGHATPNEIA

-416 LLDVSRITRGKIEL
+416 LLDVSRITRGKITL
-430 KKETVRLADIIDR
+430 KKEVVQLADIVDH

-474 RLSQVVANLLT
+474 RLSQVIANLLT
-485 NAAKYTTLGGDI
+485 NAAKYTLPGGDI
-497 ALCAA
+497 TVRTAHGSDGTAL
-502 GGEDGAVIV
+502 V
-511 EVRDNGAGIP
+511 EVCDNGAGIP

-527 IFEPFYRLDGESKQ
+527 IFEPFYRLDGDAKQ
-541 AHGGLGIGLALVKSL
+541 AHGGLGIGLALVRSL
-556 VNLHGGTV
+556 VTLHGGTV

-576 FTIVLP
+576 FTISLP
-582 AYRPKAV
+582 EYRPKAV
-589 AVAAPP
+589 AIAAPQP
-595 APLGIQAMAP
+595 PLGIRDMAP
-605 GTTGRRVMLVDD
+605 GRTGRRVMLVDD
-617 NEDAASTLAQWLRDA
+617 NEDAASTLAQWLREAD
-632 GHEVAVVHDPVTAL
+632 HEVAVVHDPVTAL

-665 MDGYELLRRLKAIHD
+665 MDGYELLRRLKAINE

-703 TGFMQHFVKP
+703 TGFLQHFVKP
-713 VDPAALHLAMSAA
+713 VDPAALHLAMSPP
-726 GTKGDAAGGVG
+726 GTNGDAHDGPEP
-737 GAGAEAGS
+737 EAGR